1 MKKRR
6 GKIDELRVRRGE
18 MRTRFEK
25 RSRRRGRRD
34 KKIEGKII
42 RKGEE

>member
-6 GKIDELRVRRGE
+6 GKIDELRRGE

>member
-6 GKIDELRVRRGE
+6 GKIDEFRRGE

-34 KKIEGKII
+34 EKIEGKII

>member
-6 GKIDELRVRRGE
+6 GKIDEFRRGE
-18 MRTRFEK
+18 MRTYRFEK

-34 KKIEGKII
+34 EKIEGKII